1 MVEAGGLTE
10 REDTIVVDARVVRNR
25 VFSIEYFVIAPRND
39 QKPGF
44 EASLRRLGLY

>member
-25 VFSIEYFVIAPRND
+25 VFS
-39 QKPGF
+39 
-44 EASLRRLGLY
+44 